1 MDADYGLQAQVPADI
16 DAPDRV
22 LYSLT
27 ARQVAIL
34 AATGAVLWAAYR
46 LLTPLVPP
54 SVVGI
59 AAVPVAA
66 VAAGLALGRRDGIS
80 MDRWVAA
87 ALATAR
93 APRLLVAAGQQV
105 APLPAWAAPMR
116 TAETTNTRRS
126 TRAGSRSDTR
136 GGAARRRA
144 GGAAPVPRLAP
155 LRLPADHIS
164 AGGVV
169 DLDGHGKDGQGRVA
183 LTAVSTVNF
192 DLRSFDEQAAL
203 IEAAGRWLNS
213 LSAPTQI
220 VVSTRRVD
228 MDAHAELIEQRLD
241 YLPHPA
247 LAEAAAGYAQF
258 LRQLGDERDP
268 LDRRIVVAHRVG
280 AGADPAVA
288 RRHAEHTARALS
300 GLGAPTRVL
309 DGGQVTDV
317 LAAACNPWHNT
328 GSGRPTPDAT
338 ITGPPIGIHETD
350 QS

>member
-1 MDADYGLQAQVPADI
+1 MSRSAAEVSTAI
-16 DAPDRV
+16 F
-22 LYSLT
+22 SFLT
-27 ARQVAIL
+27 SDFC
-34 AATGAVLWAAYR
+34 TF
-46 LLTPLVPP
+46 
-54 SVVGI
+54 S
-59 AAVPVAA
+59 VPVR
-66 VAAGLALGRRDGIS
+66 GS
-80 MDRWVAA
+80 S
-87 ALATAR
+87 
-93 APRLLVAAGQQV
+93 
-105 APLPAWAAPMR
+105 
-116 TAETTNTRRS
+116 ETTNTRRS
-126 TRAGSRSDTR
+126 TRSGTRAGMR
-136 GGAARRRA
+136 GGSARRRA

-155 LRLPADHIS
+155 LRLPADHVS

-169 DLDGHGKDGQGRVA
+169 DLDGQGRVA

-247 LAEAAAGYAQF
+247 LADAAAGYAQF

-317 LAAACNPWHNT
+317 LAAGCNPWHNT
-328 GSGRPTPDAT
+328 GFGRPTPDAT

>member
-1 MDADYGLQAQVPADI
+1 VDADYGLQAQVPADI
-16 DAPDRV
+16 DAPDQV
-22 LYSLT
+22 LYGLT
-27 ARQVAIL
+27 VRQVAIL
-34 AATGAVLWAAYR
+34 AATGALLWAAYR
-46 LLTPLVPP
+46 ILTPLVPAA
-54 SVVGI
+54 VVGI

-87 ALATAR
+87 AVAASR
-93 APRLLVAAGQQV
+93 APRLLVAGHSV
-105 APLPAWAAPMR
+105 PSVPAWAPEMR
-116 TAETTNTRRS
+116 VADPAGTSAAGTVRTRR
-126 TRAGSRSDTR
+126 GK
-136 GGAARRRA
+136 GVV
-144 GGAAPVPRLAP
+144 APVPRRAP
-155 LRLPADHIS
+155 LRLPADHVS
-164 AGGVV
+164 PGGVV
-169 DLDGHGKDGQGRVA
+169 DLDGQGKVA
-183 LTAVSTVNF
+183 LTAVSTINF
-192 DLRSFDEQAAL
+192 DLRSLDEQAAL

-228 MDAHAELIEQRLD
+228 MDAHADVVEQRLD
-241 YLPHPA
+241 WLPHPA
-247 LAEAAAGYAQF
+247 LAEAAAGYAEF

-280 AGADPAVA
+280 TAADAAVA

-328 GSGRPTPDAT
+328 GSGRSTPDAV
-338 ITGPPIGIHETD
+338 IRLPAGIPDTE
-350 QS
+350 